1 MCINIIIVEL
11 KKNEL
16 IKVKSGYVSSLL
28 AGTKH
33 TAHQQEDQTGDE
45 LQRNPSGR
53 HHEGQAIQR
62 CDLCAWTG
70 LSSLLED
77 VALHLH
83 RLHPQHEQE
92 QHEEEQAGW
101 EGDQTEWL

>member
-1 MCINIIIVEL
+1 M
-11 KKNEL
+11 
-16 IKVKSGYVSSLL
+16 SSLL

-77 VALHLH
+77 VALHLPC
-83 RLHPQHEQE
+83 LHPQHEQE